1 MSLAQAW
8 RSARRRLA
16 VRTLALLAVT
26 GLAAGTAAAEP
37 NTDGRN
43 AAPLPAASAAVTV
56 LPKARGLTPCTALEG
71 AFLHA
76 RMAGTLE
83 LVLDFRGANLN
94 CDGMRR
100 PDGTGLRVSFAGAL
114 GDEHLT
120 LVFGVPQLAEGA
132 SGRAV
137 PVNVTIIRDGGRVY
151 GTRGEGKCVLD
162 EVVQTP
168 MTVPVVPLP
177 IASGPQGA
185 STVPQHGRVDP
196 PAPRHWRIDAR
207 GFCLEPARA
216 VATGSVAGDAI
227 LLTTFDF
234 RGQLAWEPDPPEAPA
249 GASRARP

>member
-1 MSLAQAW
+1 MRLAQAL
-8 RSARRRLA
+8 RSTRRWLA
-16 VRTLALLAVT
+16 VRTLALLALT
-26 GLAAGTAAAEP
+26 GLAAATSAAEP
-37 NTDGRN
+37 GIDGRN
-43 AAPLPAASAAVTV
+43 AASLPAASPTTVV
-56 LPKARGLTPCTALEG
+56 LPKARGLAPCTAPEG

-76 RMAGTLE
+76 RIAGALE
-83 LVLDFRGANLN
+83 LELDFRGANLS

-100 PDGTGLRVSFAGAL
+100 PDGKGLRVSFAGAL

-120 LVFGVPQLAEGA
+120 LVFGVPHLAEGA

-162 EVVQTP
+162 EVVQTA
-168 MTVPVVPLP
+168 MAGSVVPVATMSGSQGGYAVPHAP
-177 IASGPQGA
+177 G
-185 STVPQHGRVDP
+185 VDP

-216 VATGSVAGDAI
+216 VAAGSVAGDAI

-234 RGQLAWEPDPPEAPA
+234 RGQLAWEPDPAEAPP
-249 GASRARP
+249 GKEPVRR